1 MYCALAKAASLYSK
15 IRSLLRI
22 TAVKLS
28 LAYTIAFGILAIL
41 VVVYM
46 TSGAVH
52 FLQEQIKTAVN
63 DEVSSLEKI
72 HKQAGLNGLVQ
83 AMELRASAPSANLYV
98 IADATGRI
106 IAGNILDIETD
117 ILETEGWTKRPFEYD
132 GFQDVDHTQQ
142 AMARVFRLSNGMRIL
157 VGRDIGEPERLKK
170 LVGSAL
176 WFAMGT
182 MAIASLLIWIFVG
195 RNALKRLAMVS
206 DSTKRIMAGDR
217 SERLPVSGSNDEF
230 DRLSINMNNMLDRID
245 LLDDGLR
252 QVSDSIAHDL
262 KTPLTRLRNKVDSA
276 LAGDPDL
283 PTSKHALEEVIT
295 DSDQLIKTFNALLM
309 IARVESGSQVAE
321 MSATNISQIMEDACE
336 LYEPVA
342 EEEGF
347 KISHEFE
354 AGLIVDGSR
363 ELLSQ
368 AVTNLLDNA
377 LKYGVWENDSKK
389 TKGAKKTKAQ
399 SIIHM
404 SLKKQGD
411 KIIAI
416 VKDNGPGIPA
426 DKRDDVKVRFARLDE
441 SRSKPGTGLGLSLVE
456 AVAKLHDGALELGD
470 AEPGLIAKLVLPVSK
485 A

>member
-1 MYCALAKAASLYSK
+1 MLSK
-15 IRSLLRI
+15 LRSLLRV

-28 LAYTIAFGILAIL
+28 LAYTVAFAILAVI

-46 TSGAVH
+46 TGGAVH
-52 FLQEQIKTAVN
+52 FLQEQIKSAVN
-63 DEVSSLEKI
+63 DEVATLEKI
-72 HKQAGLNGLVQ
+72 HQDSGLNGLVQ

-98 IADATGRI
+98 IADPTGRI
-106 IAGNILDIETD
+106 IAGNILDIEAD

-132 GFQDVDHTQQ
+132 GFREVAHEQQ

-157 VGRDIGEPERLKK
+157 VGRDIGEPERFKG
-170 LVGSAL
+170 VVARAL
-176 WFAMGT
+176 WLAMGT
-182 MAIASLLIWIFVG
+182 MAIASFLIWIFVG
-195 RNALKRLAMVS
+195 RNALKRIAMVS

-217 SERLPVSGSNDEF
+217 SERLPVTGSNDEF
-230 DRLSINMNNMLDRID
+230 DRLSVNMNHMLDRID

-283 PTSKHALEEVIT
+283 PTSKNALEEVIS

-309 IARVESGSQVAE
+309 ISRVESGSQVAE
-321 MSATNISQIMEDACE
+321 MSPTDISQIMEDACE
-336 LYEPVA
+336 LYEPVG
-342 EEEGF
+342 EDEGF
-347 KISHEFE
+347 KITHKFE

-377 LKYGVWENDSKK
+377 LKYGLPVSGTKKSKVQP
-389 TKGAKKTKAQ
+389 A
-399 SIIHM
+399 IHL
-404 SLKKQGD
+404 SVEKLGN
-411 KIIAI
+411 KIIAT

-426 DKRDDVKVRFARLDE
+426 DKRDEVKVRFARLDE

-470 AEPGLIAKLVLPVSK
+470 AKPGLIAKLVLPISK

>member
-1 MYCALAKAASLYSK
+1 
-15 IRSLLRI
+15 
-22 TAVKLS
+22 
-28 LAYTIAFGILAIL
+28 
-41 VVVYM
+41 M
-46 TSGAVH
+46 TGGAVH

-63 DEVSSLEKI
+63 EEVASLEKI
-72 HKQAGLNGLVQ
+72 HKETGLNGLVQ

-98 IADATGRI
+98 IADPTGRI
-106 IAGNILDIETD
+106 IAGNVLDIESN
-117 ILETEGWTKRPFEYD
+117 ILETEGWTRHPFEYD
-132 GFQDVDHTQQ
+132 GFQNVDHIQQ

-157 VGRDIGEPERLKK
+157 VGRDIGEPERFKS
-170 LVGSAL
+170 VVARAL
-176 WFAMGT
+176 WLAMGT
-182 MAIASLLIWIFVG
+182 MAIASFLIWIFVG

-217 SERLPVSGSNDEF
+217 SERLPVTGSNDEF

-283 PTSKHALEEVIT
+283 PTSKNALVEVIS

-321 MSATNISQIMEDACE
+321 MSSTNISQIMEDACE

-342 EEEGF
+342 EEDGF
-347 KISHEFE
+347 KITHDFE
-354 AGLIVDGSR
+354 VGLIVDGSR

-377 LKYGVWENDSKK
+377 LKYCVSDNDDKQGRSSKK
-389 TKGAKKTKAQ
+389 TRNQPA
-399 SIIHM
+399 IHM
-404 SLKKQGD
+404 SIKKQGN

-416 VKDNGPGIPA
+416 VEDNGPGIPA
-426 DKRDDVKVRFARLDE
+426 DKRDEVKIRFARLDE
-441 SRSKPGTGLGLSLVE
+441 SRSKPGTGLGLSLVD
-456 AVAKLHDGALELGD
+456 AVAKLHGGALELGD